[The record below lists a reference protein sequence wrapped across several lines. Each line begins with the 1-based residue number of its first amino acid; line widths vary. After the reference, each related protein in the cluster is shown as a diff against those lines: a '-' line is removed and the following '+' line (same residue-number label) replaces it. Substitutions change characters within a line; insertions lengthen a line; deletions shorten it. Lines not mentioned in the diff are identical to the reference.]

1 MMLLLQTDENAT
13 WLAPY
18 AYTIVLLGFCFFL
31 FRVFENWYASKYDR
45 PFYRH
50 YFVFRKLSSH
60 QVSVLKNEFDFYNLL
75 TKKEKRQFQ
84 HRVAVF
90 LKDKKFVG
98 RGGLEITDRI
108 KTLIA
113 AVGCML
119 SFGRKNYDYHLIN
132 YIIVYPDEFFSKL
145 NDSYHKGEFNPRER
159 ALVLSWK
166 HFEEGYQIS
175 NDNLNL
181 GIHEFMHA
189 MQLESKNSADI
200 DSTRFSK
207 QFQNILQSL
216 TQQEV
221 KDKLDATRFFRDYAF
236 TNQYEFMAVL
246 AEYFFESPKDFES
259 HFPDI
264 YDSTKKMLNFRFAG
278 Y

>member
-50 YFVFRKLSSH
+50 YFVFRKLSSN

-84 HRVAVF
+84 HRIAVF

-119 SFGRKNYDYHLIN
+119 SFGRKNYDYSLIN
-132 YIIVYPDEFFSKL
+132 YIIVYPDEFYSNL